1 VVHPASGFTRGLM
14 PELPNAIHATLLS
27 SRVPVHAPHRWN
39 HFGLRLLAKTGDI
52 THDRVRQV
60 RIPASDGVTG
70 NYHALT
76 AMVPTSVAGN

>member
-1 VVHPASGFTRGLM
+1 MSKSSATRAKAARVVHPASGFTRGLM

-52 THDRVRQV
+52 THDRERQV
-60 RIPASDGVTG
+60 RIPGS
-70 NYHALT
+70 
-76 AMVPTSVAGN
+76 